1 MGIRDELR
9 EELKSAMRAKDQM
22 RLNVLR
28 AVETEVST
36 AKTASGFAGE
46 VDDALYLTIVTA
58 YAKKMTKALKE
69 YEGAG
74 ERGEEQ
80 AAVLRFEVD
89 YLGRWLPKML
99 DEAATRE
106 LVVKTI
112 ADLGV
117 SGGKNIGRVMGGIM
131 KDHKGQ
137 VDGGLVRKLASEL
150 LG

>member
-1 MGIRDELR
+1 MGIQAELR
-9 EELKSAMRAKDQM
+9 EELKAAMRAKDQAK
-22 RLNVLR
+22 LNVLR
-28 AVETEVST
+28 AVETEVSN
-36 AKTASGFAGE
+36 AKTASGFSGE
-46 VDDALYLTIVTA
+46 VDDALYLTVVAA

-99 DEAATRE
+99 DEAETRE
-106 LVVKTI
+106 LVQKTV

-117 SGGKNIGRVMGGIM
+117 SGAKNIGRVMGAIM

-137 VDGGLVRKLASEL
+137 VDGGLVKRIAGEL